1 MSFQKRLKSG
11 DFVVLAEINTPKGV
25 DISELMT
32 NGRRVKGRIDAVV
45 IPDMDNGVMK
55 MNALAGAVLMH
66 RQGIETIIH
75 VYGRDRNRLAIQSD
89 LLSAYVLG
97 VQNLIVVE
105 GVGVDDS
112 DHRDA
117 VVVDDLDEIGILRTI
132 QALEEGVDLS
142 GFDLTGS
149 PGFTTGCTVS
159 PYTDDAGMEREIEA
173 AAKKAEA
180 GAEFI
185 ITPPIFDIDHLRTLI
200 DRLKSTNLPIIP
212 SVFLIKSVGIAR
224 YMSINEPGTR
234 ISEDLIKRIRKS
246 PDRDM
251 EGIRIA
257 GEMIK
262 ALKDISQGVEIITL
276 GWEHQLPAILDAAGI

>member
-1 MSFQKRLKSG
+1 M
-11 DFVVLAEINTPKGV
+11 VLAEINTPKGV
-25 DISELMT
+25 DITELMT
-32 NGRRVKGRIDAVV
+32 NARRVKDRIDAAV

-75 VYGRDRNRLAIQSD
+75 LYGRDRNRLAIQSD
-89 LLSAYVLG
+89 ILSAYVLG
-97 VQNLIVVE
+97 VQNLVVAK
-105 GVGVDDS
+105 GVSMDDS

-117 VVVDDLDEIGILRTI
+117 VVVDDLDEIGILR
-132 QALEEGVDLS
+132 AVRGLEDGVDMS

-149 PGFTTGCTVS
+149 PSFTAGCMIA
-159 PYTDDAGMEREIEA
+159 PYMDDAGMKQEIESA
-173 AAKKAEA
+173 MKKAEA

-200 DRLKSTNLPIIP
+200 ERLKSANLPVIP

-246 PDRDM
+246 PDRDN

-276 GWEHQLPAILDAAGI
+276 GWEHQLPAILDAAEI